1 MNKRLLARAGA
12 LLGAAVLSAGLV
24 VAVGAPAQA
33 ASLGDVTLS
42 QTSGTVTDT
51 PIFASAT
58 TAKCP
63 TGYGENA
70 NLRIGRPGGP
80 YSNLAVAL
88 GGGGYDQN
96 PITIN
101 PNRSF
106 STAIGGA
113 PAAGEWWIVVE
124 CYSLTE
130 GRHVDEFRTS
140 IQVTG
145 NTWRVPV
152 AEDTTTSLAVSPAS
166 PVSQGTEVTLTATVS
181 PATATGTVE
190 FRRGASSLGTATVS
204 GGKAVLATT
213 ALPVG
218 TFSLS
223 AAFTPADATAYK
235 PSASGATSFQV
246 TAAAG
251 AITAPVEIIADVAPG
266 AFSLVVANPTASLT
280 GGTVGG
286 TAAGKLPAVTVT
298 DLRGTNV
305 GWDLTGQLEDFTL
318 GANTIANSNLT
329 WTPSAAKTSG
339 SGAVTA
345 GAAADLGDT
354 RTLCSANSGA
364 SAGVFTCG
372 ADLNLTIPDNVPPG
386 EYSATLTLTL
396 A

>member
-113 PAAGEWWIVVE
+113 PAAGEWWVVVE

-181 PATATGTVE
+181 PATATGTVD

-204 GGKAVLATT
+204 GGKAVLSTT

-235 PSASGATSFQV
+235 PSASSATSFQV

-266 AFSLVVANPTASLT
+266 AFSLDVANPTASLT

-286 TAAGKLPAVTVT
+286 TAAGKLPAAKVT

-318 GANTIANSNLT
+318 GANTIANSNLA